1 MLRWTYGTT
10 VPGHRQPADRRLI
23 TTLSRGGT
31 GDPAALKALTL
42 IAGTLLGRNGAAS
55 GNPHGLHG
63 IAGQVLLTFSTS
75 SQVVALPPES
85 VSGSG
90 LFRAAVNAGDYKLH
104 ADPASASY
112 AGCRTVPAL
121 LHVTAG
127 ATVKV
132 RIICQLKG
140 IRLVGGH

>member
-1 MLRWTYGTT
+1 MRISAAVFISLLCLAASACTSS
-10 VPGHRQPADRRLI
+10 PSQRQAPQNA
-23 TTLSRGGT
+23 GG
-31 GDPAALKALTL
+31 L